1 MFKLFQKSN
10 ASFSYLAVVAA
21 SLAAAAL
28 LVSQP
33 VYAQQKLNLAQS
45 EVGFQFKQM
54 GVPVDGKF
62 TKFDAQVSFDA
73 AKLATS
79 KVNFTVDIASATL
92 GDKATDAELPKAPW
106 FNTAKFPQATFASSS
121 IKALGAGKFEVAG
134 KLSIKGVAQDVVVP
148 VTMTQAAAVTTAVGT
163 FPMKR
168 LTYKIGEG
176 EWADTSMVAD
186 PVQVKFKLALTGI
199 GKL

>member
-1 MFKLFQKSN
+1 MLKINTL
-10 ASFSYLAVVAA
+10 LTAA
-21 SLAAAAL
+21 SLAFVASLPAA
-28 LVSQP
+28 
-33 VYAQQKLNLAQS
+33 AQQKLVSAQS

-62 TKFDAQVSFDA
+62 TKFDAQVSFDT

-79 KVNFTVDIASATL
+79 KVAFTVDIASATL

-121 IKALGAGKFEVAG
+121 IKALGGGKFEVAG
-134 KLSIKGVAQDVVVP
+134 KLSIKGVAQDVVVH
-148 VTMTQAAAVTTAVGT
+148 VAMTQAGAGATAVTTAIGS
-163 FPMKR
+163 FPIKR

-186 PVQVKFKLALTGI
+186 PVQVKFKLALNGV

>member
-1 MFKLFQKSN
+1 MFKPN

-21 SLAAAAL
+21 SLAATAL
-28 LVSQP
+28 LVAQP
-33 VYAQQKLNLAQS
+33 AFAQQKLNPAQS

-62 TKFDAQVSFDA
+62 TKFDAQVNFDA

-92 GDKATDAELPKAPW
+92 GDKATDAELPKATW

>member
-1 MFKLFQKSN
+1 MIKTK

-28 LVSQP
+28 LVAQP
-33 VYAQQKLNLAQS
+33 AIAQVAAQQKLNPAQS

-73 AKLATS
+73 AKLAAS

-92 GDKATDAELPKAPW
+92 GDKATDAELPKATW
-106 FNTAKFPQATFASSS
+106 FNTAKFPQASFASSS
-121 IKALGAGKFEVAG
+121 IKALGDGKFEVAG
-134 KLSIKGVAQDVVVP
+134 KLSIKGVAQDVVITVA
-148 VTMTQAAAVTTAVGT
+148 MTQAAAVTTAVGT

-186 PVQVKFKLALTGI
+186 PVQVKFKLALTGV

>member
-1 MFKLFQKSN
+1 MIKAK

-28 LVSQP
+28 LVAQP
-33 VYAQQKLNLAQS
+33 AIAQVAAQQKLNPAQS

-62 TKFDAQVSFDA
+62 TKFDAQVSFDT

-92 GDKATDAELPKAPW
+92 GDKATDAELPKATW
-106 FNTAKFPQATFASSS
+106 FNTAKFPQASFASSS

-134 KLSIKGVAQDVVVP
+134 KLSIKGVAQDVVIP

>member
-1 MFKLFQKSN
+1 
-10 ASFSYLAVVAA
+10 
-21 SLAAAAL
+21 
-28 LVSQP
+28 
-33 VYAQQKLNLAQS
+33 
-45 EVGFQFKQM
+45 M

-92 GDKATDAELPKAPW
+92 GDKATDAELPKATW

-148 VTMTQAAAVTTAVGT
+148 VTMTQAAAAVTTAVGT

>member
-1 MFKLFQKSN
+1 M
-10 ASFSYLAVVAA
+10 
-21 SLAAAAL
+21 
-28 LVSQP
+28 
-33 VYAQQKLNLAQS
+33 
-45 EVGFQFKQM
+45 GFQFKQM

-79 KVNFTVDIASATL
+79 KVSFTVDIASATL
-92 GDKATDAELPKAPW
+92 GDKATDAELPKATW

-134 KLSIKGVAQDVVVP
+134 KLSIKGIAQDVVVP

-168 LTYKIGEG
+168 LSYKIGEG

-199 GKL
+199 GFKTPTIPLAVRVVIHSSSERNFFYSFHPVFSTRPFGDFFNAFFF

>member
-1 MFKLFQKSN
+1 MSN
-10 ASFSYLAVVAA
+10 PKASLSYLSIVAL
-21 SLAAAAL
+21 SLAASAL
-28 LVSQP
+28 LIAQP
-33 VYAQQKLNLAQS
+33 VLAQSIAQQKLNPAQS

-62 TKFDAQVSFDA
+62 TKFDAQVSFDP

-79 KVNFTVDIASATL
+79 KVSFTVDIASATL

-148 VTMTQAAAVTTAVGT
+148 VTMTQAGAETTAIGT

-199 GKL
+199 NKR

>member
-1 MFKLFQKSN
+1 MFKPN

-21 SLAAAAL
+21 SLAATAL
-28 LVSQP
+28 LVAQP
-33 VYAQQKLNLAQS
+33 AFAQQKLNPAQS

-62 TKFDAQVSFDA
+62 TKFDAQVNFDA

-92 GDKATDAELPKAPW
+92 GDKATDAELPKATW

-186 PVQVKFKLALTGI
+186 PVHVKFKLALTGV